1 MQTIQKPNFNDFY
14 GLEYNTINIF
24 SPINT
29 MVSGLVI
36 GQLQYLQHK
45 FEQEGVEEKDRIIT
59 IQIQSPGGE
68 INAGLAIY
76 DTIKHLEAKKT
87 TIVTVALGMVA
98 SMAVIL
104 LVSGSLRKTTQHTTF
119 LIHQPLIE
127 SIGGTTSDVLI
138 TAEQLKNLRKVLSTI
153 IAKETKKEINK
164 VIKDTERD
172 YYLDANQAKEYGL
185 IHEIIDE

>member
-104 LVSGSLRKTTQHTTF
+104 LVSGNLRKTTQHTTF